1 MRAILS
7 LNTISNRLIAAR
19 YGREILRRVPLSM
32 VNHHS
37 FLSAFRTTESTLS
50 PAASTEG
57 RKICEAKI
65 HGTIAISYEEWYK
78 NSSICERRTNR
89 TLSYYI
95 RTQVSDEN

>member
-37 FLSAFRTTESTLS
+37 FFSAFRTTESTLS

-78 NSSICERRTNR
+78 NSSICKRRTNSQ
-89 TLSYYI
+89 TELFLTI
-95 RTQVSDEN
+95 